1 MIEKTVFTNN
11 DIVNIIRKNY
21 NIEIKEI
28 FKINRGSAN
37 IFLLNNKYILKE
49 FQSKY
54 SENDINKE
62 IKIIEHLRKDGISV
76 PNYISTIDGKFSFI
90 YKNKVVVLQKY
101 IDGYTMDKNMGNYNQ
116 MIESAKELGKIVK
129 SLETLNI
136 NLSDKDYKSWY
147 SISNL
152 KESIDKYKNLIKQ
165 VEGPY
170 KEKIILDLND
180 KIKMIQEIIKG
191 IDIKDMDKITIK
203 NTHGDYSVLQFIY
216 KDEKIKAII
225 DFVSASKIPIIW
237 ELIRSFTYIDQD
249 CKDGIINVNHLIDY
263 IKEFNKYVKLNNYDI
278 KYMSTLYLLQLLNS
292 TYGYRQYIS
301 DNSKIDLLTFA
312 IYRTNLC
319 RNLFKNNKLITKTLQ
334 ESIN

>member
-1 MIEKTVFTNN
+1 M
-11 DIVNIIRKNY
+11 
-21 NIEIKEI
+21 
-28 FKINRGSAN
+28 
-37 IFLLNNKYILKE
+37 LNNKYILKE

-180 KIKMIQEIIKG
+180 KIKMIQEI
-191 IDIKDMDKITIK
+191 
-203 NTHGDYSVLQFIY
+203 
-216 KDEKIKAII
+216 
-225 DFVSASKIPIIW
+225 VSFFW
-237 ELIRSFTYIDQD
+237 R
-249 CKDGIINVNHLIDY
+249 
-263 IKEFNKYVKLNNYDI
+263 
-278 KYMSTLYLLQLLNS
+278 
-292 TYGYRQYIS
+292 
-301 DNSKIDLLTFA
+301 
-312 IYRTNLC
+312 
-319 RNLFKNNKLITKTLQ
+319 
-334 ESIN
+334 